1 MLMLTLGVILWS
13 FAHLFKRLAPTVR
26 EGMGDGGKLVVTLA
40 LIGSIA
46 LMTSGYQS
54 AVGSIWWVR
63 QPSWVL
69 LSNALMLLALYL
81 MVASSLKVRVTRLVR
96 HPQLTAIK
104 AWSVGHLLV
113 NGDVPSFVL
122 FGGLLIWAVI
132 TVIVINRQEGK
143 PALPSIDTSLPREL
157 FAVIV
162 TGVLYFGVAQ
172 AHAYLGY
179 PVHG

>member
-1 MLMLTLGVILWS
+1 MLMLTLGVMLWS

-69 LSNALMLLALYL
+69 LNNALMA
-81 MVASSLKVRVTRLVR
+81 AR
-96 HPQLTAIK
+96 A
-104 AWSVGHLLV
+104 
-113 NGDVPSFVL
+113 VPD
-122 FGGLLIWAVI
+122 GGFFTQSACN
-132 TVIVINRQEGK
+132 T
-143 PALPSIDTSLPREL
+143 PCAPPS
-157 FAVIV
+157 
-162 TGVLYFGVAQ
+162 
-172 AHAYLGY
+172 AHCY
-179 PVHG
+179 